1 MAYNKGEI
9 VTAKV
14 TSIVDFGAFV
24 EFGDR
29 SSGLV
34 HITEIPA
41 RKIHVNDV
49 LNVNDEIKVMILGEK
64 GIDRFGN
71 KKYEL
76 SKKKADEQKI
86 REQVAEDIVHL
97 EGEEKSIREIWK
109 IFTQINKCLLQYM
122 KQPILL
128 DVNTAKLHASDGKL
142 VVKANTESK
151 FELFQKS
158 FKQKFDTEL
167 VPLTKD
173 SWNFYANIDSL
184 SPMLLKTFEEECE
197 CLYMNFF
204 PQPFIEGR
212 IWNYQKDKKEEIEAQ
227 LEDCF
232 PNIIITSNK
241 VGELSFRQSYG
252 SHSQARDFHSALGD
266 ILSEIKNGCTVEDE
280 ETGEAK
286 EYAPIPFE
294 FEINQLPSLDKFLIE
309 RNVFGQQEH
318 ESVVIGTLRGEVFSC
333 NGVEIGKLK
342 NINYPVLT
350 FVVEQSNITAVDR
363 LISEKK
369 LTKVATDLQ
378 GDSEKVNRLQES
390 FDYITENFEQLRNP
404 MLASYLFDASKAT
417 PVDENKR
424 KERVKLIEE
433 NKLNSHL
440 NEWQVEAIAKAVEAK
455 DLAVI
460 QGPPGTGKSTAIAE
474 LIWQLALSNPKDRTL
489 LTSEANLAVD
499 NALDRLK
506 FSEHNLVKPIR
517 IGAGDKFSSEGLPY
531 AITEMMKWAG
541 IDFSK
546 NFILKE
552 DNEAIEESEEYK
564 LFKPNNIALVR
575 WLKNILNRSQIQDES
590 IEKAWFH
597 FLMNLPQD
605 LRKLVFNLYRNNCNV
620 IGATCSSIT
629 EKNYAAIEAHKEN
642 TESRFMKRYK
652 NIFKDDEHLAFDVVV
667 QDEASKAT
675 PSELSMPLVYGT
687 KSIIIGDHR
696 QLPPNLD
703 REDILYKLHYQAL
716 QSVDVEEK
724 EQIIELEKFVRHNF
738 DQLEKSH
745 FERLFM
751 QANPSIKGTFR
762 KQYRMHPD
770 INKVIEQFYTKDGG
784 LECGFIN
791 EDYESEGTL
800 FSRYHGID
808 IEGLLS
814 PENHVMWID
823 TNSPEIAE
831 GTSRTNK
838 GEVDAIEWVLS
849 QLAESESFAT
859 YNGKFS
865 NEEDKEIGLI
875 TFYGAQ
881 LKQLRRLQA
890 NYSGKLTLKPSS
902 VDRFQGMERNIVIVS
917 LVRSNCIAENEKQA
931 PDFRVYKELGYR
943 KQKDFGFAKSPN
955 RLNVALSRAK
965 RLLIIVGNSAHY
977 SAYKNKEGEAIY
989 KNVFDSIKN
998 NPNGRVIR
1006 WEHKLMKKRPRPISK
1021 NRSANLNTRDI
1032 NPATDGHLRVIETWL
1047 RPYADRNNPKI
1058 AVLELSTKAVKCLIG
1073 KDQDVIRSAKVDEFN
1088 FQNFIRNANKTE
1100 TGKGLDSQNEMD
1112 MRYFERNVLPTIR
1125 NWKRVMQTENVD
1137 VVYAVATAAYRTARN
1152 RDEIVFFI
1160 KDKTG
1165 INVRIL
1171 SKKEESVSTMF
1182 AYLFSSRYKQE
1193 MLTSEHVIMIDQGG
1207 GSTEVSVF
1215 RQNDLVNSYSINLGT
1230 TALRNILFLD
1240 SDRNTPVAEAL
1251 NRSDQ
1256 KIKERLVTFYKN
1268 MGEAMMSDT
1277 ESFCISVGTAITHAT
1292 GGKNNAAQ
1300 HDRVMTRE
1308 KIEDSINT
1316 CTEAILNQFDTV
1328 GDLNEF
1334 DFEASKG
1341 NKKLDDQ
1348 ITMRLGLPMF
1358 LSLMDKFNIKEIH
1371 VSGTGLWYG
1380 IYLQHLHNIS
1390 DK

>member
-9 VTAKV
+9 VKAKV
-14 TSIVDFGAFV
+14 TAIMDYGAFV
-24 EFGDR
+24 ELEDR

-34 HITEIPA
+34 HFTEIPA
-41 RKIHVNDV
+41 SKYHVDEVIHVNDEF
-49 LNVNDEIKVMILGEK
+49 NVMILGDK
-64 GIDRFGN
+64 GVDRYGK

-76 SKKKADEQKI
+76 SKKKVDDLSRIK
-86 REQVAEDIVHL
+86 QVGEDIEQL
-97 EGEEKSIREIWK
+97 GEEEKSIREIWK
-109 IFTQINKCLLQYM
+109 IFTQINKCLLLYM

-128 DVNTAKLHASDGKL
+128 DANSAKLNMTDGKL
-142 VVKANTESK
+142 TIKANTESK
-151 FELFQKS
+151 FELFLKS

-167 VPLTKD
+167 VPINND
-173 SWNFYANIDSL
+173 SWNFYADLDTISTAK
-184 SPMLLKTFEEECE
+184 LKSFEEECE
-197 CLYMNFF
+197 CLYMDFF

-212 IWNYQKDKKEEIEAQ
+212 IWNYQKNKREDIENQ
-227 LEDCF
+227 LVDCF

-241 VGELSFRQSYG
+241 VGEFSFRQSYN
-252 SHSQARDFHSALGD
+252 SHSQARDFYLALGD
-266 ILSEIKNGCTVEDE
+266 ILNEIKNGCTIEDE
-280 ETGEAK
+280 ETGETK
-286 EYAPIPFE
+286 EYEPIPFD
-294 FEINQLPSLDKFLIE
+294 FSIAPLSGLDKFLIE

-333 NGVEIGKLK
+333 NGVEVGKLK
-342 NINYPVLT
+342 NVNYPVLT
-350 FVVEQSNITAVDR
+350 FVIEKSNMSKVEK
-363 LISEKK
+363 LIREKK
-369 LTKVATDLQ
+369 LTKVSTDLT

-417 PVDENKR
+417 PLDEKKIKN
-424 KERVKLIEE
+424 RVKLIEE
-433 NKLNSHL
+433 NKLNSRL
-440 NEWQVEAIAKAVEAK
+440 NEWQVEAIAKAVESK
-455 DLAVI
+455 DLAVV

-474 LIWQLALSNPKDRTL
+474 LIWQLSLSDPKCRIL

-506 FSEHNLVKPIR
+506 FSEHNIVKPIR
-517 IGAGDKFSSEGLPY
+517 IGAGDRFSSEGLPY

-546 NFILKE
+546 NFVLRE

-564 LFKPNNIALVR
+564 MFNKDNIVLVR
-575 WLKNILNRSQIQDES
+575 WLRNIINRSQIEDES
-590 IEKAWFH
+590 IEKSWFH
-597 FLMNLPQD
+597 FMMNLPQE
-605 LRKLVFNLYRNNCNV
+605 LRRTVFNLYKNNCNV

-629 EKNYAAIEAHKEN
+629 EKNYAAIESHKED

-652 NIFKDDEHLAFDVVV
+652 TVFKNEEHLTFDVVV

-724 EQIIELEKFVRHNF
+724 EQIIELEQFVRHHF

-751 QANPSIKGTFR
+751 QADSSIKGTFR

-791 EDYESEGTL
+791 EDYESEGTT
-800 FSRYHGID
+800 FSRFHGID
-808 IEGLLS
+808 IDGLIS
-814 PENHVMWID
+814 PENHVIWID

-831 GTSRTNK
+831 GTSRTNI

-849 QLAESESFAT
+849 QFANSESFAA
-859 YNGKFS
+859 YNNKFT

-881 LKQLRRLQA
+881 LKRLKRLQA
-890 NYSGKLTLKPSS
+890 NYSGKLTIKPSS

-917 LVRSNCIAENEKQA
+917 LVRSNCIAEKEKQA

-943 KQKDFGFAKSPN
+943 RQKDFGFAKSPN

-989 KNVFDSIKN
+989 KNVFESIQN
-998 NPNGRVIR
+998 NPNGRIIR
-1006 WEHKLMKKRPRPISK
+1006 WEYKLMKKRPRPISK

-1047 RPYADRNNPKI
+1047 RPNANRNNPKI

-1073 KDQDVIRSAKVDEFN
+1073 KDQDLIRNASVDEFN
-1088 FQNFIRNANKTE
+1088 FQNFLRNANKTE
-1100 TGKGLDSQNEMD
+1100 TGKGLDSQNDMD
-1112 MRYFERNVLPTIR
+1112 MRYFERNVLPTIK
-1125 NWKRVMQTENVD
+1125 NWKRVMLAEDVD
-1137 VVYAVATAAYRTARN
+1137 VVYTVATAAYRTARN
-1152 RDEIVFFI
+1152 RDEIVSFI
-1160 KDKTG
+1160 KEKTG

-1193 MLTSEHVIMIDQGG
+1193 MLSSEHVIMIDQGG

-1240 SDRNTPVAEAL
+1240 SDRNTTIEEAL
-1251 NRSDQ
+1251 KRSDQ
-1256 KIKERLVTFYKN
+1256 KIKERLVVFYKN
-1268 MGEAMMSDT
+1268 MGEAMASET

-1300 HDRVMTRE
+1300 HDRIMTRE
-1308 KIEDSINT
+1308 KIEDCINA
-1316 CTEAILNQFDTV
+1316 CTESLLEQFDTV
-1328 GDLNEF
+1328 GDLNDF

-1341 NKKLDDQ
+1341 NKRLDDQ

-1358 LSLMDKFNIKEIH
+1358 LSLMDRFNIKEIH

>member
-1 MAYNKGEI
+1 
-9 VTAKV
+9 
-14 TSIVDFGAFV
+14 
-24 EFGDR
+24 
-29 SSGLV
+29 
-34 HITEIPA
+34 
-41 RKIHVNDV
+41 
-49 LNVNDEIKVMILGEK
+49 
-64 GIDRFGN
+64 
-71 KKYEL
+71 
-76 SKKKADEQKI
+76 
-86 REQVAEDIVHL
+86 
-97 EGEEKSIREIWK
+97 
-109 IFTQINKCLLQYM
+109 
-122 KQPILL
+122 
-128 DVNTAKLHASDGKL
+128 
-142 VVKANTESK
+142 
-151 FELFQKS
+151 
-158 FKQKFDTEL
+158 
-167 VPLTKD
+167 
-173 SWNFYANIDSL
+173 
-184 SPMLLKTFEEECE
+184 
-197 CLYMNFF
+197 
-204 PQPFIEGR
+204 
-212 IWNYQKDKKEEIEAQ
+212 
-227 LEDCF
+227 
-232 PNIIITSNK
+232 
-241 VGELSFRQSYG
+241 
-252 SHSQARDFHSALGD
+252 
-266 ILSEIKNGCTVEDE
+266 
-280 ETGEAK
+280 
-286 EYAPIPFE
+286 
-294 FEINQLPSLDKFLIE
+294 
-309 RNVFGQQEH
+309 
-318 ESVVIGTLRGEVFSC
+318 
-333 NGVEIGKLK
+333 
-342 NINYPVLT
+342 
-350 FVVEQSNITAVDR
+350 
-363 LISEKK
+363 
-369 LTKVATDLQ
+369 
-378 GDSEKVNRLQES
+378 
-390 FDYITENFEQLRNP
+390 
-404 MLASYLFDASKAT
+404 
-417 PVDENKR
+417 
-424 KERVKLIEE
+424 
-433 NKLNSHL
+433 
-440 NEWQVEAIAKAVEAK
+440 
-455 DLAVI
+455 
-460 QGPPGTGKSTAIAE
+460 
-474 LIWQLALSNPKDRTL
+474 
-489 LTSEANLAVD
+489 
-499 NALDRLK
+499 
-506 FSEHNLVKPIR
+506 
-517 IGAGDKFSSEGLPY
+517 
-531 AITEMMKWAG
+531 
-541 IDFSK
+541 
-546 NFILKE
+546 
-552 DNEAIEESEEYK
+552 
-564 LFKPNNIALVR
+564 
-575 WLKNILNRSQIQDES
+575 
-590 IEKAWFH
+590 
-597 FLMNLPQD
+597 
-605 LRKLVFNLYRNNCNV
+605 
-620 IGATCSSIT
+620 
-629 EKNYAAIEAHKEN
+629 
-642 TESRFMKRYK
+642 
-652 NIFKDDEHLAFDVVV
+652 
-667 QDEASKAT
+667 
-675 PSELSMPLVYGT
+675 
-687 KSIIIGDHR
+687 
-696 QLPPNLD
+696 
-703 REDILYKLHYQAL
+703 
-716 QSVDVEEK
+716 
-724 EQIIELEKFVRHNF
+724 
-738 DQLEKSH
+738 
-745 FERLFM
+745 
-751 QANPSIKGTFR
+751 
-762 KQYRMHPD
+762 MHPD

-791 EDYESEGTL
+791 EDYESEDTP

-814 PENHVMWID
+814 PENHVVWID

-931 PDFRVYKELGYR
+931 PDFRIYKELGYR
-943 KQKDFGFAKSPN
+943 KQQDFGFAKSPN

-1088 FQNFIRNANKTE
+1088 FRNFIRNANKTE

-1137 VVYAVATAAYRTARN
+1137 VVYTVATAAYRTARN
-1152 RDEIVFFI
+1152 RDEIVSFI
-1160 KDKTG
+1160 KDKIG

-1308 KIEDSINT
+1308 KIEDCINT

-1341 NKKLDDQ
+1341 NKELDDQ

>member
-1 MAYNKGEI
+1 
-9 VTAKV
+9 
-14 TSIVDFGAFV
+14 
-24 EFGDR
+24 
-29 SSGLV
+29 
-34 HITEIPA
+34 
-41 RKIHVNDV
+41 
-49 LNVNDEIKVMILGEK
+49 
-64 GIDRFGN
+64 
-71 KKYEL
+71 
-76 SKKKADEQKI
+76 
-86 REQVAEDIVHL
+86 
-97 EGEEKSIREIWK
+97 
-109 IFTQINKCLLQYM
+109 
-122 KQPILL
+122 
-128 DVNTAKLHASDGKL
+128 
-142 VVKANTESK
+142 
-151 FELFQKS
+151 
-158 FKQKFDTEL
+158 
-167 VPLTKD
+167 
-173 SWNFYANIDSL
+173 
-184 SPMLLKTFEEECE
+184 
-197 CLYMNFF
+197 MN
-204 PQPFIEGR
+204 
-212 IWNYQKDKKEEIEAQ
+212 
-227 LEDCF
+227 
-232 PNIIITSNK
+232 
-241 VGELSFRQSYG
+241 
-252 SHSQARDFHSALGD
+252 
-266 ILSEIKNGCTVEDE
+266 
-280 ETGEAK
+280 
-286 EYAPIPFE
+286 
-294 FEINQLPSLDKFLIE
+294 
-309 RNVFGQQEH
+309 
-318 ESVVIGTLRGEVFSC
+318 
-333 NGVEIGKLK
+333 
-342 NINYPVLT
+342 
-350 FVVEQSNITAVDR
+350 
-363 LISEKK
+363 
-369 LTKVATDLQ
+369 
-378 GDSEKVNRLQES
+378 
-390 FDYITENFEQLRNP
+390 
-404 MLASYLFDASKAT
+404 
-417 PVDENKR
+417 
-424 KERVKLIEE
+424 
-433 NKLNSHL
+433 
-440 NEWQVEAIAKAVEAK
+440 
-455 DLAVI
+455 
-460 QGPPGTGKSTAIAE
+460 
-474 LIWQLALSNPKDRTL
+474 
-489 LTSEANLAVD
+489 
-499 NALDRLK
+499 
-506 FSEHNLVKPIR
+506 
-517 IGAGDKFSSEGLPY
+517 
-531 AITEMMKWAG
+531 
-541 IDFSK
+541 
-546 NFILKE
+546 
-552 DNEAIEESEEYK
+552 
-564 LFKPNNIALVR
+564 
-575 WLKNILNRSQIQDES
+575 
-590 IEKAWFH
+590 
-597 FLMNLPQD
+597 
-605 LRKLVFNLYRNNCNV
+605 
-620 IGATCSSIT
+620 
-629 EKNYAAIEAHKEN
+629 
-642 TESRFMKRYK
+642 RYK
-652 NIFKDDEHLAFDVVV
+652 NVFKDEEHLAFDVVI

-724 EQIIELEKFVRHNF
+724 EQIVELEKFVRHNF

-751 QANPSIKGTFR
+751 HANPSIKGTFK

-770 INKVIEQFYTKDGG
+770 INKVIEQFYIKDGG
-784 LECGFIN
+784 LECGFID
-791 EDYESEGTL
+791 EDYESEGTT

-814 PENHVMWID
+814 PENHVVWID

-849 QLAESESFAT
+849 QLAESESFAR
-859 YNGKFS
+859 YNSKFN

-977 SAYKNKEGEAIY
+977 SAYKNKDGEAIY

-1047 RPYADRNNPKI
+1047 RPCADRNNPKI

-1073 KDQDVIRSAKVDEFN
+1073 KDQDVIRNAKVDEFN

-1100 TGKGLDSQNEMD
+1100 TGKGLNSQNEMD
-1112 MRYFERNVLPTIR
+1112 MRYFEMNVLPTIR
-1125 NWKRVMQTENVD
+1125 NWKRVMQAENVD
-1137 VVYAVATAAYRTARN
+1137 IVYTVATAAYRTARN
-1152 RDEIVFFI
+1152 RDEIVSFI

-1240 SDRNTPVAEAL
+1240 SDRNTPVEEAL
-1251 NRSDQ
+1251 SRSDQ

-1268 MGEAMMSDT
+1268 MGEAMTSET

-1308 KIEDSINT
+1308 KIEDCINT
-1316 CTEAILNQFDTV
+1316 CTEAILSQFDTV
-1328 GDLNEF
+1328 GDLNDF

-1380 IYLQHLHNIS
+1380 IYLQYLHNIS